1 LRDLIGG
8 MLLVVGMMSGA
19 AMAQQA
25 ATPAAQ
31 AMPHAEIR
39 LWPEGA
45 PGSAGKTAPEVV
57 ATNGENARRVSSVNF
72 PSIAPYLVRGAKAP
86 TAAVIVMPGGG
97 HQWLTMDDEGYDVA
111 KYLSGHG
118 VTAFVL
124 KYRLA
129 HEKGSTY
136 TVEGNELD
144 DVQRAI
150 RLVRSRAAEWNVDP
164 ERVGVMGFSAGGE
177 LAVLASTRW
186 HPTRDDETVTNG
198 APGIGGGTGGLHP
211 THRDGT
217 SMDGAPGLSASESVS
232 GYAGDAVDKMS
243 DRPAFE
249 VLMYPGGL
257 TQPPAA
263 GAARPV
269 ELKDSIAA
277 KLSKEN
283 TPPAFMLCGADD
295 QPAISQGTAELF
307 LAMKRAGISAEL
319 HEYAGV
325 GHGFGIRFSQHGG
338 VSEWPE
344 VLVQWMEAKGYL
356 RGQ

>member
-1 LRDLIGG
+1 MTGG
-8 MLLVVGMMSGA
+8 VLLVLGMMSGA
-19 AMAQQA
+19 AMAQQSGA
-25 ATPAAQ
+25 PAAQ
-31 AMPHAEIR
+31 VNPHAEVA
-39 LWPEGA
+39 LWAKGA
-45 PGSAGKTAPEVV
+45 PGSEGKTAPEQV
-57 ATNGENARRVSSVNF
+57 ATNFENERRVTSVNN
-72 PSIAPYLVRGAKAP
+72 PSIAPYLVRGAKEPA
-86 TAAVIVMPGGG
+86 AAVIVMPGGG

-111 KYLSGHG
+111 KYLNGHG
-118 VTAFVL
+118 VAAFVL

-186 HPTRDDETVTNG
+186 NEAG
-198 APGIGGGTGGLHP
+198 AAPSATESAGGY
-211 THRDGT
+211 
-217 SMDGAPGLSASESVS
+217 V
-232 GYAGDAVDKMS
+232 GDAIDRMS
-243 DRPAFE
+243 DRPTFE

-257 TQPPAA
+257 TQPPAT
-263 GAARPV
+263 GAATGPATTV
-269 ELKDSIAA
+269 ELKQAIAS

-325 GHGFGIRFSQHGG
+325 GHGFGIRFSQRGA

-344 VLVQWMEAKGYL
+344 VLMQWLDTKGFL
-356 RGQ
+356 RGK